1 MLSQLLSP
9 IPSSRGHARYTPAPS
24 SLPKKPLG
32 APTRQVQPQAAIDVH
47 VPELAS
53 GTYVV
58 YAKLPARL
66 YHAAFPSNA
75 RDHNHARDNGHNHE
89 CQWASTGLSG
99 TLVFGKD
106 TRTVPQTF
114 WFRLLAGAN
123 ADAGAS
129 AGSGVEGRTIWL
141 FRVPESAP
149 LEYRVDKP
157 FFHVFNGSSR
167 KFGFLLTG
175 GDDREAEELAI
186 VVKESVGGGGGVH
199 QSHLQAEKV
208 AAARSSIDTTKSLP
222 RSIRSRL
229 ANVSSGFTRSGSPGP
244 NSAPPGPIAPT
255 SRYLHALAA
264 PRKPTI
270 SAPTASSFVHVAH
283 IGNNAANNNH
293 SAAAD
298 DSADSDLDGGAWTVL
313 GGADTF
319 DGTEFGFRPPT
330 VFFEQHDI
338 ADGYIKASRPAANLR
353 PVLILPQPQPQPA
366 LARTWPGD
374 VKQLA
379 QDVPQA
385 KMHRI
390 RRKPS
395 PRLSTIS
402 SESPAS

>member
-9 IPSSRGHARYTPAPS
+9 IPSSRGHAKHTPASSSLTKKPYTP
-24 SLPKKPLG
+24 
-32 APTRQVQPQAAIDVH
+32 PTQPQAAIDVH

-75 RDHNHARDNGHNHE
+75 RDHARDNGHE
-89 CQWASTGLSG
+89 CQWVSTGLSG
-99 TLVFGKD
+99 MLVFGKD

-123 ADAGAS
+123 TDAS
-129 AGSGVEGRTIWL
+129 AGAGAAGEGRTIWL

-157 FFHVFNGSSR
+157 FFHVFSGSSR
-167 KFGFLLTG
+167 KFGFLFMG
-175 GDDREAEELAI
+175 DDDREAEELAI
-186 VVKESVGGGGGVH
+186 VVKDSVGGGGGVH

-208 AAARSSIDTTKSLP
+208 AAARSSIDTTKPLP

-244 NSAPPGPIAPT
+244 NSAPSGPIAPIP
-255 SRYLHALAA
+255 RHHHALPA

-283 IGNNAANNNH
+283 IGGGVAANNNNNNT
-293 SAAAD
+293 AAD

-319 DGTEFGFRPPT
+319 DSTEFGFRPPT

-379 QDVPQA
+379 QEVPQA